1 MASNVRLN
9 SRCGY
14 RVFVGEAVQR
24 TTTAC
29 WASAEDPQFLP
40 AKDNKQHCG
49 EEEKR
54 GEGGVGGWSVGVRTV
69 YVPQSHGKGVL
80 RDVRSEAK
88 DEREGGNGTNR
99 LLVWRE
105 TKPRGKGGAAVL
117 GAPSSVCSSPR
128 WEQECYVSDSSK
140 GGKEQGAFFLLLSS
154 APRAEE
160 RPERAM
166 QLLPMGRV
174 EVFLVILDVCSTRF
188 PCR

>member
-1 MASNVRLN
+1 M
-9 SRCGY
+9 
-14 RVFVGEAVQR
+14 QR

-88 DEREGGNGTNR
+88 EEREEQSGG
-99 LLVWRE
+99 
-105 TKPRGKGGAAVL
+105 
-117 GAPSSVCSSPR
+117 
-128 WEQECYVSDSSK
+128 
-140 GGKEQGAFFLLLSS
+140 
-154 APRAEE
+154 
-160 RPERAM
+160 
-166 QLLPMGRV
+166 MGREACWKR
-174 EVFLVILDVCSTRF
+174 EVG
-188 PCR
+188 